1 MSLPVV
7 FAACGKT
14 WRVHPAC
21 AAFPLL
27 EGDELAAF
35 VADVREH
42 GLLEAVT
49 VDGDELL
56 DGRNRLLACD
66 LAGVA
71 PRFAPWRQNGASK
84 TDWIVSLNL
93 QRRHLSEGQRGVLAH
108 DLHPIYEAEAKERQR
123 LAAEE
128 TNRRKAEPQISL
140 PARSRDAA
148 ERHKGESAAAAG
160 AAVGV
165 SGRTVQRVKEI
176 AAKAPDLLDAVRSG
190 AMTLPEAKGEIR
202 QRAKAALAESIR
214 QEPPPAAVGPFRVI
228 VLDPPWCYDKRAED
242 VTHRARLSYPEMT
255 NDAIL
260 ALPVANL
267 ACDDAILWLWT
278 TNAHLPLAFRC
289 VERWGFTHKTVLTW
303 VKRQMGAG
311 DWLRG
316 KTEHCIMAV
325 RGHPIV
331 TLTNQTTALEA
342 DRREHSRKP
351 DEFFALVD
359 ALCPGSKLEMFAR
372 EQRPGWAAWGAETE
386 KF

>member
-1 MSLPVV
+1 MPAKPTT
-7 FAACGKT
+7 FTACGRT
-14 WRVHPAC
+14 FRVHPAC

-27 EGDELAAF
+27 DGDELRAL
-35 VADVREH
+35 VDDVRKH

-49 VDGDELL
+49 LDGDELL
-56 DGRNRLLACD
+56 DGRNRLRACD
-66 LAGVA
+66 LAGVP

-84 TDWIVSLNL
+84 TAWIVSLNL
-93 QRRHLSEGQRGVLAH
+93 RRRHMSVDQLGALGF
-108 DLHPIYEAEAKERQR
+108 DLFPLYEAEAAERK
-123 LAAEE
+123 AAAIAES
-128 TNRRKAEPQISL
+128 NRRRVGPQIPL
-140 PARSRDAA
+140 VDRGPPMDPAPKARDLV
-148 ERHKGESAAAAG
+148 G

-165 SGRTVQRVKEI
+165 SGRTMQRVKEI
-176 AAKAPDLLDAVRSG
+176 AAKAPDLLPALRTG
-190 AMTLPEAKGEIR
+190 ETTIAKATGEIR

-242 VTHRARLSYPEMT
+242 VTHRARLAYPEMM
-255 NDAIL
+255 DDQIL
-260 ALPVANL
+260 DLPVADL

-325 RGHPIV
+325 RGRPIV

-372 EQRPGWAAWGAETE
+372 ETREGWAAWGAETE